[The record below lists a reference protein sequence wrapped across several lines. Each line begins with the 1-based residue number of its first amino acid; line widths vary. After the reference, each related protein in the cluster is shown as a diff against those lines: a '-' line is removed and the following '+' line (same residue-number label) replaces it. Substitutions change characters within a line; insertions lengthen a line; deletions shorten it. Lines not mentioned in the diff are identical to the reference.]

1 MEKKKDRKKMNKLKS
16 FFDFRWWFYD
26 FVKITGFIPIILFLR
41 PKYIYINKNQKKN
54 FKNDSIMIAA
64 NHTSL
69 LDPFLMVSVFFF
81 KRVGI
86 IATKELF
93 STKFKKALFTGF
105 RAICIDKDHVSI
117 STFKEVNQRIKTGH
131 SVGIFP
137 EGTIA
142 HKSEG
147 IDDFKPGVIMM
158 AHMAKTPI
166 YPVYFAKRKS
176 IWQRQKIIIGE
187 RFDVAE
193 HLKGMKANSDSF
205 TIVANKLKEKEVELE
220 KYYKGIYG

>member
-1 MEKKKDRKKMNKLKS
+1 MKKERQEKKVNRLKS
-16 FFDFRWWFYD
+16 FFDLRWWFYD

-41 PKYIYINKNQKKN
+41 PKYIYINKKQKKD

-64 NHTSL
+64 NHRSL

-93 STKFKKALFTGF
+93 STKIKKALFTGF
-105 RAICIDKDHVSI
+105 RAICIDKDNVSI

-131 SVGIFP
+131 SVGVFP

-142 HKSEG
+142 HKTSG
-147 IDDFKPGVIMM
+147 IDEFKPGVIMM

-166 YPVYFAKRKS
+166 YPVYFATRKN
-176 IWQRQKIIIGE
+176 IFQRQKIVIGE
-187 RFDVAE
+187 KFDVSMKM
-193 HLKGMKANSDSF
+193 KGQKANSETFSNIASQLRD
-205 TIVANKLKEKEVELE
+205 KEIELE
-220 KYYKGIYG
+220 NYYKKIYG